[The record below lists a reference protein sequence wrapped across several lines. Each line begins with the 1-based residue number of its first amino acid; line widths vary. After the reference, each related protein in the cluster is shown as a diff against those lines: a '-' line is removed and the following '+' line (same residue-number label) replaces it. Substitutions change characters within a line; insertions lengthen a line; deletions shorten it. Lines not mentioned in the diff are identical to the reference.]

1 MYRKDRDE
9 PCVGVASPIWD
20 GHTKAVF
27 DLTESRFRFIVNPD
41 SDSVANRMVWIRERG
56 RV

>member
-1 MYRKDRDE
+1 MCRKDRDE
-9 PCVGVASPIWD
+9 PCVRVASPIWD

-41 SDSVANRMVWIRERG
+41 SDSVAN
-56 RV
+56 